1 MKRNVLLLVVLLEAA
16 CLFLICW
23 FTPRAKAA
31 EKFNNASITIT
42 GKVELTLATDTQ
54 LKSQGGANPLNL
66 KTGDKVRVRR
76 LTNNSVEFY
85 GDETKDY
92 QGKLPLESFDE
103 TDRINE
109 LLAPARNAEE
119 FRREDYLDSCMI
131 KIVVVC
137 ADYLAIMG
145 GLCLLASVKHEWMGF
160 ALNIVL
166 VAVFV
171 VFVLAFKT
179 PITEFL
185 F

>member
-92 QGKLPLESFDE
+92 PGTLPAESFNE
-103 TDRINE
+103 TDKINE

-119 FRREDYLDSCMI
+119 IRKEEYIEDSLI
-131 KIVVVC
+131 KTVVIIIDFIAIV
-137 ADYLAIMG
+137 G
-145 GLCLLASVKHEWMGF
+145 GLSLLASIKYDWMGF
-160 ALNIVL
+160 VVNVILI
-166 VAVFV
+166 AVMLIII
-171 VFVLAFKT
+171 LAAKDT
-179 PITEFL
+179 IGTML